1 LSFRRESTYF
11 PITLFFFQGL
21 FGGVSSVIDWAA
33 AIGAAAAAAGAVTSG
48 ASMLQSLAGAPG
60 FSVVCT
66 IEIENWTKYPL
77 VYPESHINGGMMKSP
92 PVAVKP
98 GQKESFVSCTDL
110 VNHQY

>member
-1 LSFRRESTYF
+1 VNQYIFLLHFS
-11 PITLFFFQGL
+11 FQGL
-21 FGGVSSVIDWAA
+21 FGGANSIIDWAA

-77 VYPESHINGGMMKSP
+77 VYLESHINGGMIKS
-92 PVAVKP
+92 
-98 GQKESFVSCTDL
+98 
-110 VNHQY
+110 HQ